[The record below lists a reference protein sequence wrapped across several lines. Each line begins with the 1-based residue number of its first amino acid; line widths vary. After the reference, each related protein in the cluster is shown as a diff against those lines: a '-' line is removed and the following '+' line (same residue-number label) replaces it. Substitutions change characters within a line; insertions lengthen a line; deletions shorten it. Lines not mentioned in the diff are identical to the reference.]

1 VLQPLPFDEPDRLVS
16 VWNAQPE
23 NDRHEFPLST
33 PDYVDLRDR
42 QRAFEAL
49 AAHTGTSAAFVGDG
63 DPRQVGG
70 VMTTSDLFQV
80 LRVQPVLGRAL
91 TLADSAPGA
100 PPVVVLGADFWRSEF
115 AGRPDAVGQTVTI
128 DGVLTA
134 SWVCFPT
141 ASNFHRARVRS
152 GSL

>member
-1 VLQPLPFDEPDRLVS
+1 MPSKHWPHTPAPAPHSS
-16 VWNAQPE
+16 VTA
-23 NDRHEFPLST
+23 
-33 PDYVDLRDR
+33 
-42 QRAFEAL
+42 
-49 AAHTGTSAAFVGDG
+49 
-63 DPRQVGG
+63 
-70 VMTTSDLFQV
+70 LFQM

-91 TLADSAPGA
+91 TPADSAPGA
-100 PPVVVLGADFWRSEF
+100 PHVVVLGADFWRSEF

-134 SWVCFPT
+134 IVGVLPT